1 MAGRGLLSEVIP
13 VDSSRIKTLRN
24 GRWHNMFRPI
34 NPDRKFSGVSLG
46 ESFAEAYSK
55 KHDCDAG
62 LICCADGGTSL
73 EQWQPGSLLFE
84 NAVNQ
89 AKLAQRTSTIVGILW
104 HQGES
109 DCYDHL
115 SGTYQERF
123 EPILRSLR
131 EQLDLQEVPF
141 LVGGLGD
148 YLTEYSDSTR
158 VNYPI
163 VNRALMKI
171 AEDNSA
177 VGFVSAKGLTSNP
190 DNLHFNAKSLYEFG
204 LRYFEVYESMAEN
217 ISVSGQSEE
226 DVRGEL
232 ESL

>member
-1 MAGRGLLSEVIP
+1 MAGRGILSEVIP
-13 VDSSRIKTLRN
+13 VDSARIKTLRN

-34 NPDRKFSGVSLG
+34 NPDRRFSGVSLG

-55 KHDCDAG
+55 KHDCDVG

-89 AKLAQRTSTIVGILW
+89 AKLAQRTSVIVGILW

-123 EPILRSLR
+123 EPILHALR
-131 EQLDLQEVPF
+131 ERLNLPDVPS
-141 LVGGLGD
+141 LW
-148 YLTEYSDSTR
+148 EDSAIILPNT
-158 VNYPI
+158 VT
-163 VNRALMKI
+163 V
-171 AEDNSA
+171 
-177 VGFVSAKGLTSNP
+177 
-190 DNLHFNAKSLYEFG
+190 H
-204 LRYFEVYESMAEN
+204 
-217 ISVSGQSEE
+217 GQIIRS
-226 DVRGEL
+226 
-232 ESL
+232 STKHS

>member
-1 MAGRGLLSEVIP
+1 MAGRGILSEVIP
-13 VDSSRIKTLRN
+13 VDSAHIKTLRN

-34 NPDRKFSGVSLG
+34 NPDRRFSGVSLG

-55 KHDCDAG
+55 KHDCDVG

-89 AKLAQRTSTIVGILW
+89 AKLAQRTSVIVGILW

-123 EPILRSLR
+123 EPILHALR
-131 EQLDLQEVPF
+131 ERLNLPDVPF

-158 VNYPI
+158 ANYQI
-163 VNRALMKI
+163 VNKALVKI
-171 AEDNSA
+171 SEENHA
-177 VGFVSAKGLTSNP
+177 VGFVSAEGLTSNP
-190 DNLHFNAKSLYEFG
+190 DNLHFNAKSLHEFG
-204 LRYFEVYESMAEN
+204 LRYFESYEEMAADITVFEQ
-217 ISVSGQSEE
+217 GEE

-232 ESL
+232 ELL